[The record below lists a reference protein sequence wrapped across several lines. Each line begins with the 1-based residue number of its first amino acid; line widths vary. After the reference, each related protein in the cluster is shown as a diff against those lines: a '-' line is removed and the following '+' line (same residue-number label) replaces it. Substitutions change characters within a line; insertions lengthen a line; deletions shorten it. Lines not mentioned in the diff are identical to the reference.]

1 MLTINLRKKAN
12 LQFMIANARRPL
24 NPVLLDEIEE
34 EFKAMEEDLR
44 ELRRILDKDKTI
56 VLDESLPQIE
66 VKK

>member
-44 ELRRILDKDKTI
+44 ELRRILDKDNTI
-56 VLDESLPQIE
+56 TLDESLPQIE

>member
-1 MLTINLRKKAN
+1 MLTINLRRKAN
-12 LQFMIANARRPL
+12 LRFMIANARRPL

-44 ELRRILDKDKTI
+44 ELRRILDKGKT
-56 VLDESLPQIE
+56 VTLDEDLSQIE

>member
-12 LQFMIANARRPL
+12 LQFMIAKARRPL
-24 NPVLLDEIEE
+24 NPILLDEIEE

-56 VLDESLPQIE
+56 TLDEDLSQIE